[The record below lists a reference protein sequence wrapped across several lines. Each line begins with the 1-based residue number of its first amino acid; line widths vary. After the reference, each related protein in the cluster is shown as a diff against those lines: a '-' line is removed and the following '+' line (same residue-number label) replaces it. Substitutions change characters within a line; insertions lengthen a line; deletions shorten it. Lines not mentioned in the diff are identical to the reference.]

1 MKIMVPEMKGIFRFA
16 LSVSITALLSSP
28 SFALTGRE
36 IVEKSEEAVRANS
49 ITGTYEITVKT
60 RRWTRAMSMKYQE
73 MRKARKSFAE
83 ILSPRKDAGN
93 RFLMI
98 GNGMWHYVPKIQQ
111 TIKISPSM
119 MLQSWMG
126 SDFSNDDIVKES
138 SILHDYTHTLL
149 GTEKAGEYDA
159 YKIELTP
166 KKDAAVVWGKILYFA
181 RTSDFLPVK
190 QEFFS
195 EHGVLRKV
203 LTCSDFRVMGGRMIP
218 AVYTMRPAGKDR
230 YTIMEI
236 KNIAF
241 NTDIPAR
248 VFSLQNLTKR

>member
-1 MKIMVPEMKGIFRFA
+1 MKRTYRIA
-16 LSVSITALLSSP
+16 LAVTATAILLSSP
-28 SFALTGRE
+28 LLALTGRE
-36 IVEKSEEAVRANS
+36 IVEKSEEAVRSNS
-49 ITGTYEITVKT
+49 ISGTYEITVKT
-60 RRWTRAMSMKYQE
+60 RRWTRTMGMKYQE

-83 ILSPRKDAGN
+83 ITSPRKDAGN

-98 GNGMWHYVPKIQQ
+98 GDGMWHYVPKIQQ

-138 SILHDYTHTLL
+138 SILHDYTHNLL
-149 GTEKAGEYDA
+149 GNAKAEGHDVYRV
-159 YKIELTP
+159 ELTP
-166 KKDAAVVWGKILYFA
+166 KKDAAVVWGKILYYA

-195 EHGVLRKV
+195 EHGVLRKT
-203 LTCSDFRVMGGRMIP
+203 LTCSGFRVMGGRMIP
-218 AVYTMRPAGKDR
+218 AVYKMQPAGKDR
-230 YTIMEI
+230 YTVMETKSI
-236 KNIAF
+236 TF
-241 NTDIPAR
+241 NASIPSR